1 MELPAGANRQPQSW
15 STGARAERRHKL
27 QVNRALERGELTL
40 NPEEQ
45 TARRRLIESVNAEVA
60 RRCAQTDLRRG
71 VWGQAAPQRLRSH
84 ITTEAS
90 RVVTEVRQGIVEEL
104 DKRFPLPDDDLGK
117 LQEEKRRIDT
127 AIRNKKEEQKKDK
140 EAEKAKKEAE
150 RHAKRESGSA
160 SSSRKRPRLQA
171 ASNSGGNRPE

>member
-1 MELPAGANRQPQSW
+1 M
-15 STGARAERRHKL
+15 
-27 QVNRALERGELTL
+27 
-40 NPEEQ
+40 
-45 TARRRLIESVNAEVA
+45 
-60 RRCAQTDLRRG
+60 
-71 VWGQAAPQRLRSH
+71 
-84 ITTEAS
+84 
-90 RVVTEVRQGIVEEL
+90 TEVRQGIVEEL

-171 ASNSGGNRPE
+171 ASNSGGNHPE